1 MEHKKLQG
9 KILVIDDDPDVLQ
22 SARIVLK
29 QHFQKIITE
38 SNPEHLNFL
47 ITNDSFNVILLDMNY
62 APGETSGKEGFKW
75 LKQILELNPMQEI
88 VMITAYADVKLAVEA
103 MKLGAADFVVK
114 PWDNEK
120 LVATLMAAFRH
131 SESKTQLKELKT
143 RSKHINS
150 AYIETDQQIIG
161 NSRVMREIMATIDK
175 IADTDAN
182 VLILGENGTGKELVA
197 KSIHNRSSRN
207 KEPFIKVDI
216 GAISASLFESEL
228 FGHVKGAFTDARED
242 RIGRFE
248 LAHGGTIFLD
258 EIGNIPLS
266 LQSKLLT
273 VLQNRQVA
281 RLGSNDVR
289 SIDIRIIC
297 ATNMPLHD
305 LVVKNQFRED
315 LLYRLNTIELR
326 IPPLRE
332 RPEDIPVIARYYVDF
347 FKNKYRKK
355 DMEIGA
361 EAMQALQRSYW
372 RGNVRELQHVI
383 ERTVIMCDSKKLT
396 KADFLIENDSYEQL
410 TDTDNLEEIEKRTIR
425 KVIKKNGGNMKKT
438 ARDLGLGRTTL
449 YRKMKKY
456 GL

>member
-1 MEHKKLQG
+1 MKLPA
-9 KILVIDDDPDVLQ
+9 KILVIEDDLDVLQ

-29 QHFQKIITE
+29 QHFQEVVTE
-38 SNPEHLNFL
+38 SNPEHLNYL
-47 ITNDSFNVILLDMNY
+47 IIHNNFHVILLDMNY

-75 LKQILELNPMQEI
+75 LKQILALNPAQE
-88 VMITAYADVKLAVEA
+88 VVLVTAYADVKLAVEA

-131 SESKTQLKELKT
+131 SQSKDEIKELKT
-143 RSKHINS
+143 KNKFISE
-150 AYIETDQQIIG
+150 AYVETQQPVVG
-161 NSRVMREIMATIDK
+161 NSRAMQEITATVNK

-197 KSIHNRSSRN
+197 KSIHHKSHRN
-207 KEPFIKVDI
+207 NEPFIKVDV
-216 GAISASLFESEL
+216 GAISASLFESEM

-248 LAHGGTIFLD
+248 LAHGGTVFLD
-258 EIGNIPLS
+258 EIGNIPIS

-273 VLQNRQVA
+273 VLQNREIV
-281 RLGSNDVR
+281 RLGSNKVQA
-289 SIDIRIIC
+289 IDIRVVC
-297 ATNMPLHD
+297 ATNMPLYD

-315 LLYRLNTIELR
+315 LLYRLNTIEIR

-332 RPEDIPVIARYYVDF
+332 RPEDIPEIVRYYLNF
-347 FKNKYRKK
+347 FKNKYRKEVL
-355 DMEIGA
+355 EIS
-361 EAMQALQRSYW
+361 EQAMKALQRSYW
-372 RGNVRELQHVI
+372 KGNVRELQHVV
-383 ERTVIMCDSKKLT
+383 ERAVIMCDHQKLT
-396 KADFLIENDSYEQL
+396 EADFLIQRNNYASA
-410 TDTDNLEEIEKRTIR
+410 DTSFNLEEIEKRTI
-425 KVIKKNGGNMKKT
+425 VEAIKKNGGNMKKT
-438 ARDLGLGRTTL
+438 ATELGLGRTTL